1 MFIYNSSSIIH
12 CMCQIFGESA
22 NFSYCALLYH
32 TTCQLLIKV
41 TAVCQNRFGI
51 ILIPVS
57 LTFIPAPV
65 GCTSI
70 STKQELEKAV
80 AKIGDWEALCEHL
93 GAPQTKLQELR
104 FSTIDTRTKKSRC
117 LEAYLD
123 TGKACWEHVVKVVAE
138 YPIENK
144 RLAKKIA
151 DTLGIDYLAIVKE
164 EL

>member
-1 MFIYNSSSIIH
+1 MKQIWHYTDDSVLLLFIV
-12 CMCQIFGESA
+12 SA
-22 NFSYCALLYH
+22 
-32 TTCQLLIKV
+32 
-41 TAVCQNRFGI
+41 
-51 ILIPVS
+51 
-57 LTFIPAPV
+57 V

-70 STKQELEKAV
+70 SKKQELDKAV
-80 AKIGDWEALCEHL
+80 AEIGDWEALCEHL
-93 GAPQTKLQELR
+93 GTPQTKLKELR
-104 FSTIDTRTKKSRC
+104 FSTMDIRTKKSRC

-151 DTLGIDYLAIVKE
+151 DTHGIDYSGIVKE